1 MNLNA
6 KQIRRVR
13 ALYRQKDCAHCKY
26 IVDIG
31 EASYFCMNKDA
42 KDDIGRYLD
51 TSGFGIPRAG
61 LARPGRASNCKCW
74 SADHKL
80 IRDFLN
86 LLESDKLDLYDY
98 MVLVRDFLRSK
109 KIYLRYYKLIKN
121 RISCTK

>member
-6 KQIRRVR
+6 KQIRRAR

-26 IVDIG
+26 IVDKG
-31 EASYFCMNKDA
+31 EAFYFCINKDA
-42 KDDIGRYLD
+42 KDDDGRYLD
-51 TSGFGIPRAG
+51 TSGFRIPTAG

-86 LLESDKLDLYDY
+86 LLESDKLDLYEY
-98 MVLVRDFLRSK
+98 MELVRDFLRSK